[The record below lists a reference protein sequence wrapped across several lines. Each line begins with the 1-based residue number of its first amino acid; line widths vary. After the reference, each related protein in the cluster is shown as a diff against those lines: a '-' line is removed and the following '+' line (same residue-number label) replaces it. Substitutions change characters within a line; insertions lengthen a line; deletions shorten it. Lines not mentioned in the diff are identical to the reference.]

1 MCEAL
6 IAQLQ
11 VLLGKH
17 KWGHPVSREEIGN
30 LIASVLSS
38 LSEKDLSSI
47 ASRAAIAKE
56 IATALADMTPGSCY
70 IKRSEYEIWLQY
82 LEKEFVKEI
91 KSSHAKPSQRA
102 ASPKQDAPSRFTAQL
117 NDLLQTED
125 SRPLYETFFDI
136 CKGLLPPDADIRYQ
150 WLRENAYVVRD
161 EDDIN
166 VYVAKVAR
174 RHAPKFKWLYDN
186 LFAQYQNVFQGEIDL
201 VVWGCGCGLDLLA
214 LYDRAMQQN
223 IPQLWLTVRSVTL
236 LDISEVAL
244 DRARTIA
251 ETLFPCARGRITS
264 NVCNFK
270 KPESIKVTILK
281 SFIYTPRLHL
291 LSNVVDLLSQEQLG
305 LFVSKLKTV
314 LSRRSSNR
322 NFYNEMFVAFSPEYR
337 NQDWGTTKGKIEAF
351 RQSWGGLATPIE
363 VSGNEPEMCA
373 YAAFHVNSLVNSEV
387 YKLYASGNRCLRNLV
402 RGRNKLIDAGCDDSR
417 LRYLYQNLLQI
428 KIGDKNFFECYEWA
442 DIQMYDD
449 GHGNV
454 ADRILFVPPRGRQ
467 MAACVVC
474 LGKQLP
480 NPNKKPDFKNKAWK
494 ELKCV
499 DLDEESVKR
508 FASQTKQVF
517 WNPDK
522 KEFSGDTDYDKY
534 RLVPT
539 MDFYEAFVIDP
550 KNAEP
555 LPDIET
561 KMDKRQRSII
571 YGRQQLRR
579 IRGGAGCGKT
589 TTMLWHGIMSILRT
603 HQPVLLACR
612 TVTLFSHNQRRMAA
626 SLLAQIP
633 GLEYVER
640 ELIQFSTIDKYLCD
654 HFKDIGRCV
663 VKNCGWCKRR
673 NAESRRNGNNNAV
686 CVPNACGKGQG
697 PIPDCEVQRK
707 QGNSTDIISSN
718 LSDEEKAKLCEVCKN
733 KGIEGLC
740 AREEKY
746 LKSSDVFGAVMVD
759 EIQSIEPEMVQA
771 LFNLTEAGNPQ
782 REFYA
787 FCDER
792 QSLKAEALE
801 TDSEVRKLRVKTPR
815 TAGGSRR
822 FNATWL
828 TLKTPYRQIGEMSGV
843 LTEVAQEFQRLMD
856 SKYGDNETEKKPF
869 QPGLADVFSV
879 EPISRATI
887 GSTVKPKVEWFAR
900 LGVKRI
906 TVVCDMPETVRE
918 LLASNAVN
926 WNSTYSRTQSFREEQ
941 KLRKDFTESDD
952 CIGLTTIELAQGW
965 DLENV
970 ILVITKAFGE
980 SRNLLESVGTGIT
993 RAKSQ
998 LRILDAS
1005 SDHWVYE
1012 HLKRY
1017 NRS

>member
-1 MCEAL
+1 MGDFSQMLSMAL
-6 IAQLQ
+6 QSDERLYDSFVQI
-11 VLLGKH
+11 
-17 KWGHPVSREEIGN
+17 
-30 LIASVLSS
+30 
-38 LSEKDLSSI
+38 
-47 ASRAAIAKE
+47 
-56 IATALADMTPGSCY
+56 CY
-70 IKRSEYEIWLQY
+70 NQ
-82 LEKEFVKEI
+82 
-91 KSSHAKPSQRA
+91 
-102 ASPKQDAPSRFTAQL
+102 
-117 NDLLQTED
+117 
-125 SRPLYETFFDI
+125 
-136 CKGLLPPDADIRYQ
+136 LPPDTDERYQ
-150 WLRENAYVVRD
+150 WLRSNGYVARD

-264 NVCNFK
+264 SVCNFK
-270 KPESIKVTILK
+270 EPESIKVTIPK

-337 NQDWGTTKGKIEAF
+337 NQDWGTTKGKVEAF

-387 YKLYASGNRCLRNLV
+387 YKLYASGNRCLHNLV

-428 KIGDKNFFECYEWA
+428 NIGDKNFFECYEWA
-442 DIQMYDD
+442 DIQMFDD
-449 GHGNV
+449 GHGNT
-454 ADRILFVPPRGRQ
+454 ADRILFVPARGNQ

-474 LGKQLP
+474 FDKQAP
-480 NPNKKPDFKNKAWK
+480 NPKEKAWK
-494 ELKCV
+494 ELKDIEQDKDAV
-499 DLDEESVKR
+499 GL
-508 FASQTKQVF
+508 FASQTKLIYWDWERQIF
-517 WNPDK
+517 A
-522 KEFSGDTDYDKY
+522 GDTKFNEYH
-534 RLVPT
+534 LATPP
-539 MDFYEAFVIDP
+539 DFYEAFVIDP
-550 KNAEP
+550 KDAEP

-561 KMDKRQRSII
+561 KMDKKQRSII
-571 YGRQQLRR
+571 YGRQKLRR

-626 SLLAQIP
+626 SLLAEIP

-640 ELIQFSTIDKYLCD
+640 ELIQFTTIDKNLCG
-654 HFKDIGRCV
+654 HFKRIGRCE
-663 VKNCGWCKRR
+663 VKKCGWCKRR
-673 NAESRRNGNNNAV
+673 NAQRLREPRGPRVSAPFV
-686 CVPNACGKGQG
+686 CVNEKG
-697 PIPDCEVQRK
+697 PIRNCEVVQYLGDSQ
-707 QGNSTDIISSN
+707 QGIHDDLTDY
-718 LSDEEKAKLCEVCKN
+718 EKTELCKKCKVNGIMKICAKDPAVLES
-733 KGIEGLC
+733 
-740 AREEKY
+740 AD
-746 LKSSDVFGAVMVD
+746 SFGAVMVD
-759 EIQSIEPEMVQA
+759 EIQSIDPEMVQA
-771 LFNLTEAGNPQ
+771 LFNLTEAGNPM
-782 REFYA
+782 REFYV

-792 QSLKAEALE
+792 QSLKSEALE
-801 TDSEVRKLRVKTPR
+801 TDAEVRKLRVKTPK
-815 TAGGSRR
+815 TMGGNHH
-822 FNATWL
+822 FNSTWL
-828 TLKTPYRQIGEMSGV
+828 TLKTPYRQIDEMSGV
-843 LTEVAQEFQRLMD
+843 LAEVAQDFQRLMNL
-856 SKYGDNETEKKPF
+856 KYGDNETEKRPF
-869 QPGLADVFSV
+869 QPGLTDVFSV

-887 GSTVKPKVEWFAR
+887 ESAVKAKVQWFAR

-906 TVVCDMPETVRE
+906 TVVCDIPETVRE
-918 LLASNAVN
+918 LLAANEEN
-926 WNSTYSRTQSFREEQ
+926 WKSTYSRTKSFREEQ
-941 KLRKDFTESDD
+941 KLRKDFTESESR
-952 CIGLTTIELAQGW
+952 IGLTSIELAQGW
-965 DLENV
+965 DLDNV
-970 ILVITKAFGE
+970 ILVITRALGE

-1005 SDHWVYE
+1005 PDHWVYK
-1012 HLKRY
+1012 HLKHY